1 MSTYRMDPVL
11 MHIHQQW
18 LESDNVIY
26 DHLADEGIDT
36 ICQYKKLID
45 DPNKV
50 NAIKNK
56 TGLTEVDISD
66 DLKEKLFC
74 TLSYMNQ
81 LQMMHGPITKVG
93 VYDFRLKSK
102 GEFLQFFDAAIP
114 MVVYDETK
122 ANLLQDQ
129 REQIRQVTDVRDFL
143 SLKFYEAP
151 SHCDGTDDISTPIA
165 STCNHNQFPTAERSI
180 FSTYTTN
187 QSSSF
192 TEARSNYDNTDYMLS
207 PVASNIFAVPHL
219 TAAKQTFEAQSKL
232 FDRGISSVVP
242 PADLMTAKR
251 FFDEQSKLFDRDNPS
266 ADVISSGLV
275 VVLVCAQ
282 AQCTPKCHIGQTQF
296 WVRKYLEGYPD
307 ITSYPLLSTSCFLPT
322 TFSTVVT
329 CLRHLRTCVHN
340 FEDNGGRYY
349 DLSTRHDLGTLRGQ
363 PHCAFGIATTAML
376 EHKTVDGIEHK
387 TVLWYTA
394 DANTDIVVLQ
404 FGECGH
410 YTSSSVV
417 VAFSTNVQSYFA
429 RDGDTDEGRLIVKT
443 TNGGRLI
450 GWNASDT
457 NFDSNN
463 VSELLEMDDSA
474 GRKDGGQI
482 RGEMELGDNAIEN
495 VEYSDDISQEVN
507 LDDLD
512 VVCVP
517 VFDQDVAYLPSQVDR
532 HIEVTPTYQQRHHCW
547 HDRGTNGGVADDEII
562 ADEVTND
569 EYACE
574 ADPMVLLSSMEKTM
588 MHQSNNGDRNTLR
601 LDVATIRTDYYS
613 AMPGLGSYSLEL
625 CHFGANVT
633 LIELIGD
640 HGRHVTNVNPTAVTV
655 DMELMSCINMH
666 YSNCVA
672 RNDGGEMMP
681 RHNTDATYIL
691 SRLFERLGEDVTH
704 GSQYDKTFGC
714 DRILIIKLLSRWG
727 AAFGIDTVPRMGLV
741 GCNHFDYLSFMLKW
755 MSPRGEEGAL
765 KFITSCDE
773 KILLM
778 EVLAKEELRKNIIG
792 DVSVPR
798 AAGAKFGPFVL
809 GSTAELVGVIED
821 SQSGLKKQA
830 GDLLGHQIPRSY
842 QRDEGIDRDD
852 GEIERQ
858 ETKDMKYKN
867 LMASTKGRSTLH
879 NIALDGYEKDTHYK
893 SKLDRLRNSFE
904 YGNLWIKFPH
914 GDGNVDGG
922 ELQYVSRSGLDDI
935 RICMETLT
943 AVEYGGQLQSVA
955 ERKLGRLRSKPIVI
969 GGMKI
974 LKLLERGDDAHSL
987 IDLRL
992 NERSTTGGN
1001 FNRDVTTASL
1011 KGICEWHEYDSMQI
1025 DDSATRLLLW
1035 GTSGNPRSEALVR
1048 EPGGRYLTNIITN
1061 RGGFNGDYNPYS
1073 LDVKTRHIADSG
1085 FVPGRMSG
1093 PSHQFTNFFDNDT
1106 LQIGENIALEK
1117 EMIAIHSVRTNLEKE
1132 MTQLIP
1138 QHNRAPYQCRSNT
1151 IGCNESDEAGS
1162 ISYIGLGRGIDW
1174 PPQLIGV
1181 KGVHDCRKTS
1191 MIIDGYDN
1199 NQSGNS
1205 KMTAGHTTTTEFG
1218 VRDIM
1223 VLPCH
1228 IREIA
1233 TDTSEGMRLT
1243 FVRRNFHHGCYKRI
1257 HLVNGKQWIIGL
1269 AQVRTSNH
1277 RGMTNGNL
1285 DMDSCTY
1292 WYDIYVCIFGG
1303 RYDAYEGQR
1312 SSRHF
1317 HGGFRQQ
1324 NDVRERILE
1333 TRLQH
1338 W

>member
-1 MSTYRMDPVL
+1 
-11 MHIHQQW
+11 
-18 LESDNVIY
+18 
-26 DHLADEGIDT
+26 
-36 ICQYKKLID
+36 
-45 DPNKV
+45 
-50 NAIKNK
+50 
-56 TGLTEVDISD
+56 
-66 DLKEKLFC
+66 
-74 TLSYMNQ
+74 
-81 LQMMHGPITKVG
+81 
-93 VYDFRLKSK
+93 
-102 GEFLQFFDAAIP
+102 
-114 MVVYDETK
+114 
-122 ANLLQDQ
+122 
-129 REQIRQVTDVRDFL
+129 
-143 SLKFYEAP
+143 
-151 SHCDGTDDISTPIA
+151 
-165 STCNHNQFPTAERSI
+165 
-180 FSTYTTN
+180 
-187 QSSSF
+187 
-192 TEARSNYDNTDYMLS
+192 
-207 PVASNIFAVPHL
+207 
-219 TAAKQTFEAQSKL
+219 
-232 FDRGISSVVP
+232 
-242 PADLMTAKR
+242 
-251 FFDEQSKLFDRDNPS
+251 
-266 ADVISSGLV
+266 
-275 VVLVCAQ
+275 
-282 AQCTPKCHIGQTQF
+282 
-296 WVRKYLEGYPD
+296 
-307 ITSYPLLSTSCFLPT
+307 
-322 TFSTVVT
+322 
-329 CLRHLRTCVHN
+329 
-340 FEDNGGRYY
+340 
-349 DLSTRHDLGTLRGQ
+349 
-363 PHCAFGIATTAML
+363 ML

-404 FGECGH
+404 VGECGH

-429 RDGDTDEGRLIVKT
+429 RDDDTDEGCLIVKT

-474 GRKDGGQI
+474 GRKDGEQI
-482 RGEMELGDNAIEN
+482 RGEMELGDN
-495 VEYSDDISQEVN
+495 
-507 LDDLD
+507 
-512 VVCVP
+512 
-517 VFDQDVAYLPSQVDR
+517 
-532 HIEVTPTYQQRHHCW
+532 
-547 HDRGTNGGVADDEII
+547 
-562 ADEVTND
+562 
-569 EYACE
+569 
-574 ADPMVLLSSMEKTM
+574 
-588 MHQSNNGDRNTLR
+588 GDRNTLR
-601 LDVATIRTDYYS
+601 LAVATIRTDYYS

-625 CHFGANVT
+625 CHFGANVK
-633 LIELIGD
+633 LIELIED
-640 HGRHVTNVNPTAVTV
+640 RGRHVTHINSTAVTV

-691 SRLFERLGEDVTH
+691 SRLFEPLGEDVTH

-741 GCNHFDYLSFMLKW
+741 GCNRFDYLSFMLKW

-879 NIALDGYEKDTHYK
+879 NIALDGYGKDTHYK

-943 AVEYGGQLQSVA
+943 AVEYGGQLQSGA

-1035 GTSGNPRSEALVR
+1035 GTSGNPRSEALVK

-1093 PSHQFTNFFDNDT
+1093 PSHQFTNFFDDDT
-1106 LQIGENIALEK
+1106 LQTENIALEK

-1333 TRLQH
+1333 TKLQH